1 MIYMNIIKHPHILF
15 SFEYFCG
22 SSPGRPI
29 RWHCNDVTKAT
40 VTHMIR
46 NNILLSQLH
55 STSLS
60 LQQCPT
66 IHIPVSLPQQLYV
79 GEGSLCIQTHSFWNP
94 SFLPFLGG
102 GISIKSPRV
111 CWVGPFSHTIYAF
124 AQDLFQKQQTCL
136 VLPMN
141 SRRAWL
147 PSRASLVVFGLRI
160 NSLTKT
166 FIPGSSFDQVLI
178 PGLRIHLHGLGSST
192 WTQTQP

>member
-1 MIYMNIIKHPHILF
+1 MSNYP
-15 SFEYFCG
+15 Y
-22 SSPGRPI
+22 SS
-29 RWHCNDVTKAT
+29 VTAT
-40 VTHMIR
+40 TALR
-46 NNILLSQLH
+46 RRR
-55 STSLS
+55 LS
-60 LQQCPT
+60 LYT
-66 IHIPVSLPQQLYV
+66 D
-79 GEGSLCIQTHSFWNP
+79 SFLLEPFLP
-94 SFLPFLGG
+94 SFPWG

-166 FIPGSSFDQVLI
+166 FIPGSSFDQVFI

>member
-46 NNILLSQLH
+46 NNILLSQLD

-94 SFLPFLGG
+94 SFLSLGG
-102 GISIKSPRV
+102 DLNQVPKGVLGRTLFPYNLCLCTRLIPETTNLSGITDELEESLVTIKS
-111 CWVGPFSHTIYAF
+111 FSSGLWFENQFSY
-124 AQDLFQKQQTCL
+124 QDLYTWFE
-136 VLPMN
+136 
-141 SRRAWL
+141 
-147 PSRASLVVFGLRI
+147 LR
-160 NSLTKT
+160 
-166 FIPGSSFDQVLI
+166 
-178 PGLRIHLHGLGSST
+178 PGLYPGPKNPSPWT
-192 WTQTQP
+192 W